1 VSGSIRGISI
11 CCDTKNANAKPKH
24 MRMRRLTARIEKIEV
39 NAKNA
44 DKRNI
49 GQTMTKN
56 FSSIFQWNFAS
67 KLIIELD
74 YFSIHEFSEN
84 KMTNKNST
92 D

>member
-1 VSGSIRGISI
+1 MRGISI

-56 FSSIFQWNFAS
+56 FSRMSNSATFMSRHHMN
-67 KLIIELD
+67 KLGMRV
-74 YFSIHEFSEN
+74 
-84 KMTNKNST
+84 KMALV
-92 D
+92 